1 MALEFLSDWKWKKV
15 WNFHNLSTGLWTQIP
30 ISDNIPDADF
40 FYFIHT
46 TYCEG
51 KKGPATTKTAIRNTV
66 REDSNW
72 IAVSRAGPNDFVAT
86 PGPHSQYVPQK

>member
-1 MALEFLSDWKWKKV
+1 MEKKV
-15 WNFHNLSTGLWTQIP
+15 WNFHNLSTGLWT
-30 ISDNIPDADF
+30 ADF